1 MMPNTQ
7 NTIRRGLEIL
17 LVDDDLTDIKL
28 TLRELERN
36 KIVEKIRIARDGVEA
51 MQVLLPEGPQARAR
65 LPDLVFLDLN
75 MPRKDGRQL
84 LGEIK
89 QHESLSSVPVIVLT
103 TSDAQE
109 DISNSYLRHADGFIT
124 KPVTLDKL
132 KKFVSHIPTVMSVL
146 DGSQTASIS

>member
-1 MMPNTQ
+1 MSTTTKTSSQ
-7 NTIRRGLEIL
+7 GLEVL

-36 KIVEKIRIARDGVEA
+36 KVVEKVRIARDGVEA
-51 MQVLLPEGPQARAR
+51 MQVLLPEGANSHAR

-89 QHESLSSVPVIVLT
+89 QHESLKSLPVIVLT

-109 DISNSYLRHADGFIT
+109 DMSNSYLRHADGFIT
-124 KPVTLDKL
+124 KPVTIDKL
-132 KKFVSHIPTVMSVL
+132 KKFVCHFPRIISALEDCNV
-146 DGSQTASIS
+146 ASIS

>member
-1 MMPNTQ
+1 MPNTQ
-7 NTIRRGLEIL
+7 KTPRRGLEIL

-36 KIVEKIRIARDGVEA
+36 KIVEKVRIARDGVEA
-51 MQVLLPEGPQARAR
+51 MQVLLPEGSPSHGR

-89 QHESLSSVPVIVLT
+89 QHESLRSVPVIVLT

-109 DISNSYLRHADGFIT
+109 DVSNSYLRHADGFIT
-124 KPVTLDKL
+124 KPVTLEKV
-132 KKFVSHIPTVMSVL
+132 KKFVSHLPTVMSVL
-146 DGSQTASIS
+146 EDSEVASIL